1 MAFKLSLLS
10 VTVSLLLAGLPLAQ
24 AAEDHPLLPTWKCT
38 SSGGC
43 VQQNTSVV
51 LDQDSKYAKGAA
63 GSRTASDYA
72 AMGVT
77 TSGNAVTLYH
87 YVRNGGS
94 LTPASPRIYLL
105 GADGK
110 YVLMNLL
117 NNQEL
122 SVDVDLSSLPCGENG
137 AFYLSE
143 MAADGRGDAGG
154 GTGYCDAQCQ
164 GYCCNE
170 MDILEANSMATAM
183 TPHPC
188 KGDNCDKAGCAYNP
202 YASGQRNFWG
212 PGKTVD
218 TGKPFTVVTQF
229 AASGG
234 RLSQITRKYIQNGRE
249 IGGGGTISNCGS
261 EGSTGGL
268 AGMGQALGRGSKS
281 LSPSLSTGCSTNWI
295 SFADSLTLFVV
306 VLAMSIWN
314 DAAQQ
319 MAWLDSGGNGP
330 CTSGQ
335 GSPSNIQSQHPDTH
349 VVFSNIRWGD
359 IGSTTRK

>member
-1 MAFKLSLLS
+1 MAFKVSLLGLAA
-10 VTVSLLLAGLPLAQ
+10 LLLAGLPVAL
-24 AAEDHPLLPTWKCT
+24 AAEEHPLLPTWKCT

-87 YVRNGGS
+87 YVKTGGS
-94 LTPASPRIYLL
+94 LTPSSPRIYLL

-117 NNQEL
+117 NQEL
-122 SVDVDLSSLPCGENG
+122 SVDVDLSALPCGENG

-143 MAADGRGDAGG
+143 MAADGKGNAGA

-188 KGDNCDKAGCAYNP
+188 NGNNCDKSGCGYNP

-218 TGKPFTVVTQF
+218 TSRPFTVVTQF

-234 RLSQITRKYIQNGRE
+234 RLSQITRKYVQNGRQ

-268 AGMGQALGRGSKS
+268 AGMGQALGRGM
-281 LSPSLSTGCSTNWI
+281 
-295 SFADSLTLFVV
+295 

-314 DAAQQ
+314 DPAQQ
-319 MAWLDSGGNGP
+319 MAWLDSGNNGP

-349 VVFSNIRWGD
+349 VVFSNIKWGD
-359 IGSTTRK
+359 IGSTTQG